1 MTVPDVRSSC
11 ILLGSAYLV
20 AAILVL
26 PNRMDPFWQQRVMH
40 VLTAGMWYA
49 FS

>member
-1 MTVPDVRSSC
+1 MSAPHSYCLVQH
-11 ILLGSAYLV
+11 ILFAG
-20 AAILVL
+20 ILVL

-40 VLTAGMWYA
+40 VLTAGMWYV